1 MTVLWL
7 HLSIERKFHPSKVAA
22 KAVTLSIW
30 QQFGHPWPTWGAI
43 PKDHQELFFPAFQ
56 EEFEARLS
64 QARSNVA
71 SSFGESELTPLDP
84 AEEHRLRS
92 WCWDSAAGPKRVK
105 PEDMKQEEWNL
116 LDRQAL
122 GVIRLTLSK
131 NVAFNIVNEKTT
143 AGLMKALSDMYEKP
157 SAANKVYLMR
167 RLFNLKMGEGISVT
181 NHINE
186 FNTILAQLESVQI
199 KFEDEVTALILL
211 SSLPDSWAA
220 IVIAVSS
227 STRENTLKLS
237 DIRDLILSEDVRKR
251 DSGESSS
258 HVSNSALNTEG
269 RGRTTQKGQ
278 NGRGKS
284 KSRGKG
290 QRKFQS
296 DVTCWNCDKRGHFSN
311 QCKARKKNKSRKNKK
326 HDDDESANAATDE
339 LDDALICS
347 LDSPVDSWIMD
358 SDLEKFTLQMENLLT
373 FSEEVISTSRPP
385 VDPYGH
391 CTMSDIFL
399 P

>member
-1 MTVLWL
+1 MALEEGKVKIEKFDGRDFSFWKMQIEDYLYQKKL
-7 HLSIERKFHPSKVAA
+7 YQPLS
-22 KAVTLSIW
+22 
-30 QQFGHPWPTWGAI
+30 G
-43 PKDHQELFFPAFQ
+43 
-56 EEFEARLS
+56 
-64 QARSNVA
+64 
-71 SSFGESELTPLDP
+71 
-84 AEEHRLRS
+84 
-92 WCWDSAAGPKRVK
+92 VK

-122 GVIRLTLSK
+122 GVIRLTLAK

-181 NHINE
+181 DHINE

-199 KFEDEVTALILL
+199 KFEDEVKALILL

-220 IVIAVSS
+220 TVTAVSS

-278 NGRGKS
+278 NGRGRS

-290 QRKFQS
+290 
-296 DVTCWNCDKRGHFSN
+296 
-311 QCKARKKNKSRKNKK
+311 
-326 HDDDESANAATDE
+326 
-339 LDDALICS
+339 
-347 LDSPVDSWIMD
+347 
-358 SDLEKFTLQMENLLT
+358 
-373 FSEEVISTSRPP
+373 
-385 VDPYGH
+385 
-391 CTMSDIFL
+391 
-399 P
+399 